1 MAGLARLLEAAKLC
15 ACASRFLFCGMAV
28 KSAILDCEE
37 AELILPALQC
47 GREMVFAEYGRDG
60 ILQETA
66 FMSMVRTREGKLG
79 IFSARNADNSSTL
92 GPIQARSIICGIGSR
107 HRTRN
112 NICSPR
118 SASGISAASVAPAIG
133 RLTDA

>member
-37 AELILPALQC
+37 AELILPALQR

-79 IFSARNADNSSTL
+79 IFSARSADNSSTL
-92 GPIQARSIICGIGSR
+92 GPIQA
-107 HRTRN
+107 
-112 NICSPR
+112 
-118 SASGISAASVAPAIG
+118 G
-133 RLTDA
+133 R